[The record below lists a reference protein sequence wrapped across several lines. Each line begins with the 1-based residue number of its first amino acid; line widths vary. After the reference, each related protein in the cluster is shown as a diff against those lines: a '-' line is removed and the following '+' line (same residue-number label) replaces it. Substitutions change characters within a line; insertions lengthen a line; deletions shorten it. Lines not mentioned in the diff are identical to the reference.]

1 MNPNPFMAADEFDIE
16 REELLAEIE
25 QLKAKK
31 QFTDTKPLVG
41 HAGDELKRAI
51 ALNEFATTIDSLNTE
66 IERLKAGSPA
76 YQQELAEKIAGAMA
90 YDAMELDKPTPLP
103 DIIAAVLAAEGV
115 VDPAEIEQLKAK
127 NATEYRR
134 GHDDGVRAE
143 ALTNDHDS

>member
-66 IERLKAGSPA
+66 IERLKT
-76 YQQELAEKIAGAMA
+76 LDDAEKACYEAQIK
-90 YDAMELDKPTPLP
+90 D
-103 DIIAAVLAAEGV
+103 
-115 VDPAEIEQLKAK
+115 LKAK

>member
-66 IERLKAGSPA
+66 IERLKT
-76 YQQELAEKIAGAMA
+76 LDDAEKACYEAQIK
-90 YDAMELDKPTPLP
+90 D
-103 DIIAAVLAAEGV
+103 
-115 VDPAEIEQLKAK
+115 LKAK

-134 GHDDGVRAE
+134 GHNDGVSRS
-143 ALTNDHDS
+143 THQRS